1 MKEKKTMEFVGA
13 IFGDVIGLAIVN
25 TVPLWLH
32 LTNGVVKESWV
43 NILWAAN
50 LSFAVQ
56 IAGNLILAVY
66 RPARLYAFIQA
77 IFAAVGLV
85 SVIVF
90 YTVFPLDFSLI
101 VGNWLNLLTKAVL
114 IIAMVGT
121 SISIVVNL
129 VRTLLG
135 TQYTP
140 VVNKEEPHASRVEN

>member
-13 IFGDVIGLAIVN
+13 IFGEVIGLAIVN

-43 NILWAAN
+43 NILWAVN

-56 IAGNLILAVY
+56 IAGNLILAIY
-66 RPARLYAFIQA
+66 RPPRLYAFIQA
-77 IFAAVGLV
+77 VFAATGLV

-90 YTVFPLDFSLI
+90 YTIFPLDFSVI
-101 VGNWLNLLTKAVL
+101 VGNWLNLLVKVVL

-140 VVNKEEPHASRVEN
+140 VVQKADGTPSSVEE